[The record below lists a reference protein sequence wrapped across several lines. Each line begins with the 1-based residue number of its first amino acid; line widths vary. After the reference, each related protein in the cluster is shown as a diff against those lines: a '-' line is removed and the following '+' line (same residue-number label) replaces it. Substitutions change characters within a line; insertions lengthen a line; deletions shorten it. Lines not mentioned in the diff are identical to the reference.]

1 MEDCPPAVCDAS
13 DLVLSLVNSGSLEEW
28 LGASAASDVTAT
40 AELRASLSVLLRAHS
55 GCALD
60 PGEVEAAEAHL
71 RQVATRYPLVAVV
84 GADGVALVPAQD
96 GAFGQFARVLGAV
109 TDLAY
114 RGAWMRVKVC
124 KNETCHRGFFDKT
137 RNTSALYC
145 SPACSSQASMR
156 AYRNR
161 RKAA

>member
-1 MEDCPPAVCDAS
+1 MLSFVNAESLDEWLPGAAPS
-13 DLVLSLVNSGSLEEW
+13 DVAAATELRDSLV
-28 LGASAASDVTAT
+28 
-40 AELRASLSVLLRAHS
+40 VLLREHS

-60 PGEVEAAEAHL
+60 EGAVAAAEGHL

-84 GADGVALVPAQD
+84 GADACGLEPVHGGP
-96 GAFGQFARVLGAV
+96 FGTFARVLGAV

-114 RGAWMRVKVC
+114 RGAWPRTKVC
-124 KNETCHRGFFDKT
+124 KNDTCHTGFFDKT
-137 RNTSALYC
+137 RNTSGLYC

>member
-1 MEDCPPAVCDAS
+1 M
-13 DLVLSLVNSGSLEEW
+13 LSFVNAESLDGW
-28 LGASAASDVTAT
+28 LDGATPSDVAAAT
-40 AELRASLSVLLRAHS
+40 ELRASLAVLLRAHS

-60 PGEVEAAEAHL
+60 AGAVGAAEAHL
-71 RQVATRYPLVAVV
+71 RQVATRYPLIPVV
-84 GADGVALVPAQD
+84 GADACALVPAHD
-96 GAFGQFARVLGAV
+96 GAFGLFARVLGAV

-114 RGAWMRVKVC
+114 RGAWARAKVC
-124 KNETCHRGFFDKT
+124 KNDTCHTGFFDKT
-137 RNTSALYC
+137 RNTSGLYC